1 MGSPQ
6 IRSRPGRSR
15 SSTPRSRDP
24 ETCPSRFRS
33 RMSGTSFA
41 TGSGRRSQRRS
52 ARRTSQDRIRSS
64 CVRHPR
70 RRRRLCRRKASLP
83 SACQPIRSPA
93 SSQRRSVR
101 SLRRVRTDTVSR
113 RRAPAKTRGSN
124 SETGSISTSM
134 GARLYSAENRRSWT
148 SPAPGPR
155 SFAKVRFVR
164 GRRRMDADVR
174 ESLLRAGRISREA
187 RERAVP
193 LIKEGALLLDVAEEV
208 EDLMRKRGAKP
219 AFPTCISID
228 HVAAHYSPTHDDTLR
243 FRHGNV
249 VKLDLG
255 AQLDGWI
262 ADTAVTVEVGTRNW
276 TELVRASE
284 LALQTA
290 IEAVHS
296 GVSTRAIGEGI
307 QRAIEAHGY
316 RPVRNLTGHTIE
328 RYLLHAGK
336 SVPNI
341 AHGHD
346 FLEAGEGVPIRPVAS
361 SRGAE
366 VTTA

>member
-1 MGSPQ
+1 
-6 IRSRPGRSR
+6 
-15 SSTPRSRDP
+15 
-24 ETCPSRFRS
+24 
-33 RMSGTSFA
+33 
-41 TGSGRRSQRRS
+41 
-52 ARRTSQDRIRSS
+52 
-64 CVRHPR
+64 
-70 RRRRLCRRKASLP
+70 
-83 SACQPIRSPA
+83 
-93 SSQRRSVR
+93 
-101 SLRRVRTDTVSR
+101 
-113 RRAPAKTRGSN
+113 
-124 SETGSISTSM
+124 
-134 GARLYSAENRRSWT
+134 
-148 SPAPGPR
+148 
-155 SFAKVRFVR
+155 
-164 GRRRMDADVR
+164 
-174 ESLLRAGRISREA
+174 
-187 RERAVP
+187 
-193 LIKEGALLLDVAEEV
+193 
-208 EDLMRKRGAKP
+208 MRKRGARP

-290 IEAVHS
+290 IEAVHA

-346 FLEAGEGVPIRPVAS
+346 FLEAGEVVAIEPFAS
-361 SRGAE
+361 SGAGQVDGRRTGNIYRVLKVKPQKAADANDSQKRISNKFNPLPSAVGGPPRIDSGAPPLLTALVRPGAGMPYPAPLDRGGGLVPKTEHTMIVGPAGAE
-366 VTTA
+366 V

>member
-1 MGSPQ
+1 MA
-6 IRSRPGRSR
+6 
-15 SSTPRSRDP
+15 
-24 ETCPSRFRS
+24 C
-33 RMSGTSFA
+33 
-41 TGSGRRSQRRS
+41 
-52 ARRTSQDRIRSS
+52 
-64 CVRHPR
+64 
-70 RRRRLCRRKASLP
+70 LP

-101 SLRRVRTDTVSR
+101 SLRRVRSATVSR
-113 RRAPAKTRGSN
+113 RRAPAKTRGST

-228 HVAAHYSPTHDDTLR
+228 HVAAHYSPTHDDSLR

-262 ADTAVTVEVGTRNW
+262 ADTAVTAEVGTRNW

-290 IEAVHS
+290 IEAVHA
-296 GVSTRAIGEGI
+296 GVSTR
-307 QRAIEAHGY
+307 
-316 RPVRNLTGHTIE
+316 TGTVMRCPARLEVGSGSVSQAEHTMIV
-328 RYLLHAGK
+328 G
-336 SVPNI
+336 P
-341 AHGHD
+341 D
-346 FLEAGEGVPIRPVAS
+346 
-361 SRGAE
+361 GAE
-366 VTTA
+366 VTPA

>member
-1 MGSPQ
+1 
-6 IRSRPGRSR
+6 
-15 SSTPRSRDP
+15 
-24 ETCPSRFRS
+24 
-33 RMSGTSFA
+33 
-41 TGSGRRSQRRS
+41 
-52 ARRTSQDRIRSS
+52 
-64 CVRHPR
+64 
-70 RRRRLCRRKASLP
+70 
-83 SACQPIRSPA
+83 
-93 SSQRRSVR
+93 
-101 SLRRVRTDTVSR
+101 
-113 RRAPAKTRGSN
+113 
-124 SETGSISTSM
+124 
-134 GARLYSAENRRSWT
+134 
-148 SPAPGPR
+148 
-155 SFAKVRFVR
+155 
-164 GRRRMDADVR
+164 MDADVR
-174 ESLLRAGRISREA
+174 ESLLRAGRISREV
-187 RERAVP
+187 RERAVA
-193 LIKEGALLLDVAEEV
+193 LVKESGLLLDVAEDV

-228 HVAAHYSPTHDDTLR
+228 HIAAHYSPTHDDTLR

-290 IEAVHS
+290 IEAVHA
-296 GVSTRAIGEGI
+296 GVSTRTIGEGI

-341 AHGHD
+341 RHGHD
-346 FLEAGEGVPIRPVAS
+346 VLEEGETVAIEPFASSGAGEVDGSRPGNIYRVLREKPVKKKELS
-361 SRGAE
+361 DFLGLLTREFKTLPFAE
-366 VTTA
+366 RWAYRLEPRTPSLL

>member
-1 MGSPQ
+1 
-6 IRSRPGRSR
+6 
-15 SSTPRSRDP
+15 
-24 ETCPSRFRS
+24 
-33 RMSGTSFA
+33 
-41 TGSGRRSQRRS
+41 
-52 ARRTSQDRIRSS
+52 
-64 CVRHPR
+64 
-70 RRRRLCRRKASLP
+70 
-83 SACQPIRSPA
+83 
-93 SSQRRSVR
+93 
-101 SLRRVRTDTVSR
+101 
-113 RRAPAKTRGSN
+113 
-124 SETGSISTSM
+124 
-134 GARLYSAENRRSWT
+134 
-148 SPAPGPR
+148 
-155 SFAKVRFVR
+155 
-164 GRRRMDADVR
+164 MDADVR
-174 ESLLRAGRISREA
+174 ESLLRAGRISREV
-187 RERAVP
+187 RERAVS
-193 LIKEGALLLDVAEEV
+193 LVKEGALLLDVAEEA

-228 HVAAHYSPTHDDTLR
+228 HIAAHYTPTHDDTTR

-290 IEAVHS
+290 IEAVHA
-296 GVSTRAIGEGI
+296 GVSTRSIGEGI
-307 QRAIEAHGY
+307 QRAIEAQGY

-346 FLEAGEGVPIRPVAS
+346 FLDAGEVVAIEPFAS
-361 SRGAE
+361 SGAGQVDGRRTGNIYRVLKVKPQKAADASEFHGRIADEFKTLPFAERWAHRIDSKAPALLNGLLRSGAVMTYPALLDLGGGIVSQTEHTMIVGPAGAE

>member
-1 MGSPQ
+1 
-6 IRSRPGRSR
+6 
-15 SSTPRSRDP
+15 
-24 ETCPSRFRS
+24 
-33 RMSGTSFA
+33 
-41 TGSGRRSQRRS
+41 
-52 ARRTSQDRIRSS
+52 
-64 CVRHPR
+64 
-70 RRRRLCRRKASLP
+70 
-83 SACQPIRSPA
+83 
-93 SSQRRSVR
+93 
-101 SLRRVRTDTVSR
+101 
-113 RRAPAKTRGSN
+113 
-124 SETGSISTSM
+124 
-134 GARLYSAENRRSWT
+134 
-148 SPAPGPR
+148 
-155 SFAKVRFVR
+155 
-164 GRRRMDADVR
+164 MDADVR
-174 ESLLRAGRISREA
+174 ESLLRAGRISREV
-187 RERAVP
+187 RERAVA
-193 LIKEGALLLDVAEEV
+193 LVKEGALLLDVAEEA

-228 HVAAHYSPTHDDTLR
+228 HIAAHYSPTHDDTLR

-290 IEAVHS
+290 IEAVHA

-316 RPVRNLTGHTIE
+316 RPIRNLTGHTIE

-346 FLEAGEGVPIRPVAS
+346 FLEAGEVVAIEPFAS
-361 SRGAE
+361 SGAGEVDGRRTGNIYRVLKVKPQKNVDANEFLGRIAEEFKTLPFSERWAYRIDSRAPVLLNNLVRSGAVMTYPALLDLGGGIVSQTEHTMIVGEAGAE
-366 VTTA
+366 VTTV

>member
-1 MGSPQ
+1 
-6 IRSRPGRSR
+6 
-15 SSTPRSRDP
+15 
-24 ETCPSRFRS
+24 
-33 RMSGTSFA
+33 
-41 TGSGRRSQRRS
+41 
-52 ARRTSQDRIRSS
+52 
-64 CVRHPR
+64 
-70 RRRRLCRRKASLP
+70 
-83 SACQPIRSPA
+83 
-93 SSQRRSVR
+93 
-101 SLRRVRTDTVSR
+101 
-113 RRAPAKTRGSN
+113 
-124 SETGSISTSM
+124 
-134 GARLYSAENRRSWT
+134 
-148 SPAPGPR
+148 
-155 SFAKVRFVR
+155 
-164 GRRRMDADVR
+164 MDADVR
-174 ESLLRAGRISREA
+174 DSLLRAGRISREV
-187 RERAVP
+187 RERAVA
-193 LIKEGALLLDVAEEV
+193 LVKESGLLLDVAEEA
-208 EDLMRKRGAKP
+208 EDLMRKRGTKP

-228 HVAAHYSPTHDDTLR
+228 HIAAHYSPTHDDTTR

-290 IEAVHS
+290 IEAVHA

-346 FLEAGEGVPIRPVAS
+346 FLEAGEGVANEFLRRIADEFKTLPF
-361 SRGAE
+361 AE
-366 VTTA
+366 RWAHRLEPRAPGLLNALVRTGTVMTYPA

>member
-1 MGSPQ
+1 
-6 IRSRPGRSR
+6 
-15 SSTPRSRDP
+15 
-24 ETCPSRFRS
+24 
-33 RMSGTSFA
+33 
-41 TGSGRRSQRRS
+41 
-52 ARRTSQDRIRSS
+52 
-64 CVRHPR
+64 
-70 RRRRLCRRKASLP
+70 
-83 SACQPIRSPA
+83 
-93 SSQRRSVR
+93 
-101 SLRRVRTDTVSR
+101 
-113 RRAPAKTRGSN
+113 
-124 SETGSISTSM
+124 
-134 GARLYSAENRRSWT
+134 
-148 SPAPGPR
+148 
-155 SFAKVRFVR
+155 
-164 GRRRMDADVR
+164 MDADVR
-174 ESLLRAGRISREA
+174 ESLLRAGRISREV
-187 RERAVP
+187 RERAVG
-193 LIKEGALLLDVAEEV
+193 LVKEGALLLDVAEEA

-228 HVAAHYSPTHDDTLR
+228 HIAAHYSPTHDDTTR

-290 IEAVHS
+290 IEAVHA

-346 FLEAGEGVPIRPVAS
+346 FLGAGEVVAIEPFAS
-361 SRGAE
+361 SGAGQVDGRRTGNIYRVLKVKPQKAADGDDFLGRIAEEFKTLPFAERWAHRIDSKAPALLNKLVRTGAVMTYPALLDLGGGIVSQSEHTMIVGPTGAE